1 MKRHLESGLPYQI
14 EVIES
19 VGDLFCGR
27 AVGRSAFPVTGH
39 APVGHPPRPRAYG
52 G

>member
-1 MKRHLESGLPYQI
+1 MKMHLESGLPYQI

-27 AVGRSAFPVTGH
+27 AVCRSAFPVTGQ
-39 APVGHPPRPRAYG
+39 APVGHPPSLRAYG